1 MAEIETYSKPS
12 DLKNW
17 AYETIKRKILDVEV
31 NAGDQL
37 RIELLAE
44 QLGTSRTPIREALLK
59 LETEGLVRAASR
71 VGFFVRGIT
80 KKDLQELFELREILE
95 SYAAEKAA
103 VSIEEKDIEK
113 LEEYQRRAG
122 KAITAGDRAEFM
134 NMEIEIHS
142 LVLRKAG
149 NIRLIQMI
157 ESIKDLIHRER
168 VLSLQ
173 SSENI
178 DESFKEHQQIAN
190 AIASKNAKLAGRA
203 MRSHILAV
211 KKRMLGF
218 LELPDE

>member
-122 KAITAGDRAEFM
+122 KAITAGDGAEFM

-142 LVLRKAG
+142 LMLRKAG

-178 DESFKEHQQIAN
+178 DESFKEHQQIVN
-190 AIASKNAKLAGRA
+190 AIVNKNAKLAGRA

>member
-1 MAEIETYSKPS
+1 MAEIETYFKPS

-31 NAGDQL
+31 SAGDQL
-37 RIELLAE
+37 RIEFLAE

-59 LETEGLVRAASR
+59 LESEGLVRAASR
-71 VGFFVRGIT
+71 VGFFVQGIT

-103 VSIEEKDIEK
+103 VSIDVKDIEK
-113 LEEYQRRAG
+113 LEGYQTRAR
-122 KAITAGDRAEFM
+122 KAVTAGDRTEFM

-142 LVLRKAG
+142 LILREAG

-157 ESIKDLIHRER
+157 DSIKDLIHRER

-178 DESFKEHQQIAN
+178 DESFNEHQQIVN
-190 AIASKNAKLAGRA
+190 AISRKDAKLAGRA

-218 LELPDE
+218 LQLPDE